1 MDKMEN
7 LMTNRDRVKL
17 ETNENQQRN
26 QQDLRA
32 ISKNYKEENKMNNY
46 YRNVNNLSD
55 LSQENTRLNRE
66 FDQLVDG
73 QL

>member
-1 MDKMEN
+1 MEN